1 MKGEASIRA
10 RRQGVAE
17 KARLAVANASV
28 AQSEIEQVLTAIR
41 RVIRATDLHSRHIT
55 RIAGLTSSQLI
66 LLKVVKDRG
75 AATVGELAGVISL
88 SQATVTTILD
98 RLEQGGLVLRERSEK
113 DRRKVVVTLTS
124 AGLEVIERA
133 PEPLQETFIR
143 QFSSLKDWERSM
155 IIASL
160 QRVATMMDAEGID
173 ASPLLDIGSL
183 DRPD

>member
-1 MKGEASIRA
+1 MKNEVKTQMKNRERVGA
-10 RRQGVAE
+10 
-17 KARLAVANASV
+17 
-28 AQSEIEQVLTAIR
+28 AQSPATSAAQGEIELVLTAIR
-41 RVIRATDLHSRHIT
+41 RVIRATDLHSRYIT
-55 RIAGLTSSQLI
+55 KTAGLTSSQLI
-66 LLKVVKDRG
+66 LLKVVKGRG

-98 RLEQGGLVLRERSEK
+98 RLEQGGLVLRARSER
-113 DRRKVVVTLTS
+113 DRRKVVVTLTEE
-124 AGLEVIERA
+124 GLEVIERA

-143 QFSSLKDWERSM
+143 QFSALKDWERSM